1 MHPNRLLNIAMLS
14 FLGLPLVLH
23 AVVRE
28 EVTFRGPHDQIVQ
41 VLTDDVDSSG
51 TAIVLTNSYVQ
62 IQTGLNFQD
71 EKGDWVPSTPAFELV
86 PGAATAW
93 RAQHKVSIAANL
105 NTAEAVAI
113 RLPDDQ
119 LLVSNIYGLAYYDT
133 ETGQSVLL
141 GEIKDCS
148 GYVVEDTEVI
158 FPDAFS
164 QISADV
170 RYRMT
175 TSSFEQD
182 VILRERP
189 PSPESF
195 GLNPAT
201 TRLEVWTEF
210 TGSPSPA
217 RSIKAD
223 LSDSK
228 RQKAGTEEPAPD
240 EILDFKSAQI
250 GAGRTFRMSEPDE
263 SLALVVK
270 HWLSGND
277 GRKFLVEGVALEELE
292 KGIITLPPS
301 RDGAQVLRRSPS
313 RLQALNALPRKS
325 KRGDLENVQVK
336 RLKSGRDDEMIAQV
350 ERPGVV
356 LDYLTLNTTQNNY
369 TFTSHQTYHVTGA
382 VVLTGTTTFEGGTV
396 VKFDSTTTP
405 KLEVQGALSFGGM
418 PYLPVV
424 FTAKHDNTVG
434 GFVAS
439 GTPSGSYGSAN
450 GALVINN
457 GAATSIPYARFR
469 HLRRGLA
476 FMNGTG
482 HSVKH
487 SQFVQC
493 SEGIWSTTA
502 LAYSLFNSLFDST
515 SIVLAGNAATITA
528 QHLTVRTATTF
539 NTGHSVTLA
548 NTLLVG
554 VTTPGSYTQV
564 AGSVSATPAGGTAF
578 ETIAGGQLY
587 LPAGSPHRNSGT
599 STIDSTLATELK
611 KMTTEAPQILTGSL
625 SVNTTLSSRVQR
637 DTDQV
642 DKGYHYDSLDYVVKN
657 LDATAALILTNGVA
671 IAVAGNYGVDLRN
684 AGQLISEGRA
694 ENLNRLTR
702 WHNVQEQSAAE
713 GNGGPI
719 AKITANYTTR
729 PVLSLRFT
737 QANALSESGTT
748 LLDMN
753 IVQPPTWRFQSISLE
768 FCQARNIGLPL
779 IAPSDTSAAS
789 VLLRNNLF
797 ERSTILVQ
805 KMASGA
811 ATPLTGN
818 FYNNLFWRGA
828 LTLGYDSGGGNPG
841 WALRDN
847 LFDGGSTAFSGNLQ
861 SSVIRWNNGFT
872 TGTAN
877 AFGGSTNKTGLS
889 TDYQSNGTW
898 GNRYYPA
905 SGVAPSLFTLINAGS
920 RLRDVAGLYHFT
932 VKSATGTKEAVDT
945 PDTVDIGLHYVGL
958 NGSGQPND
966 TDGDGIPDYVED
978 RNGNGSATPDADET
992 GWQQSNGAGSG
1003 SGALQVFTPLM

>member
-1 MHPNRLLNIAMLS
+1 MHPNRLLNIATLS

-41 VLTDDVDSSG
+41 VLTDDVDSNG

-71 EKGDWVPSTPAFELV
+71 EKGEWVPSTPAFELV

-133 ETGQSVLL
+133 ESGQSVLL

-148 GYVVEDTEVI
+148 GYVVENTEAI

-164 QISADV
+164 HISADV

-223 LSDSK
+223 PGDSERK
-228 RQKAGTEEPAPD
+228 QAGTEEPVPD

-250 GAGRTFRMSEPDE
+250 GAGRTFRLSEPDE

-301 RDGAQVLRRSPS
+301 RDGAQVLRRSSS

-325 KRGDLENVQVK
+325 KRGDLESVQVR
-336 RLKSGRDDEMIAQV
+336 RLKSGRDDEMIAKV

-369 TFTSHQTYHVTGA
+369 TFASDQTYHVTGA

-405 KLEVQGALSFGGM
+405 KLEVQGALNFGGA

-439 GTPSGSYGSAN
+439 GTPSGYYGSAS

-457 GAATSIPYARFR
+457 SLTNAVPYARFR
-469 HLRRGLA
+469 HLRRGLTIL
-476 FMNGTG
+476 NGSS
-482 HSVKH
+482 HLVKH

-493 SEGIWSTTA
+493 VDGLAPKNTVHLLNVLFHNVGNA
-502 LAYSLFNSLFDST
+502 LAGSAATVNCQHVTANIVNQFNYASAATVSYLNSL
-515 SIVLAGNAATITA
+515 
-528 QHLTVRTATTF
+528 
-539 NTGHSVTLA
+539 
-548 NTLLVG
+548 LVQ
-554 VTTPGSYTQV
+554 VTTVGSYYINPPETAPNGLGIFQTVGGGNHYLV
-564 AGSVSATPAGGTAF
+564 AGST
-578 ETIAGGQLY
+578 Y
-587 LPAGSPHRNSGT
+587 RNSG
-599 STIDSTLATELK
+599 SASIDSTLASDLK
-611 KMTTEAPQILTGSL
+611 KMTTEPPQILTGSL
-625 SVNTTLSSRVQR
+625 SIDSTLSPRVQR
-637 DTDQV
+637 DTDRV
-642 DKGYHYDSLDYVVKN
+642 DIGYHYDSLDYVIKN
-657 LDATAALILTNGVA
+657 LDSTATLLLTNGVA
-671 IAVAGNYGVDLRN
+671 IAVAGSYGVDLRN
-684 AGQLISEGRA
+684 AGKLISEGRA
-694 ENLNRLTR
+694 ENLNQLTR
-702 WHNVQEQSAAE
+702 WHNVQEQTAAE
-713 GNGGPI
+713 GNGGPV
-719 AKITANYTTR
+719 AKITANYTTL
-729 PVLSLRFT
+729 PAFVLRFT
-737 QANALSESGTT
+737 QATALSESGTT

-768 FCQARNIGLPL
+768 FCQVRNLGLPL
-779 IAPSDTSAAS
+779 VAPSDTSTAT
-789 VLLRNNLF
+789 VVLRNNLF

-805 KMASGA
+805 KMGSGA
-811 ATPLTGN
+811 ATPLTAN
-818 FYNNLFWRGA
+818 FYNNLFWRG
-828 LTLGYDSGGGNPG
+828 TLNVGYDSGGGNPG
-841 WALRDN
+841 WALKDN
-847 LFDGGSTAFSGNLQ
+847 LFDGVTNFFSGNLQ
-861 SSVIRWNNGFT
+861 SSVSRSNNGFT

-877 AFGGSTNKTGLS
+877 AFGGSNNKAVS
-889 TDYQSNGTW
+889 TDYQANGNW

-905 SGVAPSLFTLINAGS
+905 SGVAPSLFTMINAGS

-932 VKSATGTKEAVDT
+932 VKSATETKEGVDT
-945 PDTVDIGLHYVGL
+945 PDTVDIGFHYVGL
-958 NGSGQPND
+958 NGFSQPND
-966 TDGDGIPDYVED
+966 TDGDGTPDYVED
-978 RNGNGSATPDADET
+978 RNGNGSTTPDAGET
-992 GWQQSNGAGSG
+992 RWQQSNGAGPG